1 MRIVLPLLAFAAPAM
16 ALAADAPPPGALA
29 HPTMRELQAP
39 PEPANC
45 RDRIHAVRDERGLP
59 RLERDTASP
68 EEPLFIAAVEKRIN
82 GCSVLVM
89 RENLSDV
96 RPLPALPEG
105 PPRLMP
111 APGLRR

>member
-1 MRIVLPLLAFAAPAM
+1 MRIVLPLLALSLPAM
-16 ALAADAPPPGALA
+16 ALAGDVSPPAGEGYAR
-29 HPTMRELQAP
+29 PTGREFQGP

-45 RDRIHAVRDERGLP
+45 RDRIHAVREERGLP
-59 RLERDTASP
+59 RLQRDTASP
-68 EEPLFIAAVEKRIN
+68 EEPLFIAAVDKRIL

-111 APGLRR
+111 AR

>member
-1 MRIVLPLLAFAAPAM
+1 MRFVLPILALSLPAAAFA
-16 ALAADAPPPGALA
+16 DGAPPSGRGESAQPSG
-29 HPTMRELQAP
+29 RELQAP

-59 RLERDTASP
+59 KLERDTASP
-68 EEPLFIAAVEKRIN
+68 DEPLFIAAVDKRIG

-89 RENLSDV
+89 RQNLSDV
-96 RPLPALPEG
+96 RPLPELPQA

-111 APGLRR
+111 AR